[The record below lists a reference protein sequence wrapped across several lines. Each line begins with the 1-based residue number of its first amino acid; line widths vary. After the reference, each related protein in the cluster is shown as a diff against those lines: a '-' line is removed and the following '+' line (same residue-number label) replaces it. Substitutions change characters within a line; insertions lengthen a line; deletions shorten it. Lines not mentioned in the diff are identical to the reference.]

1 MTLDEIVAAAR
12 SRAGDVDVAAYRYSK
27 NEYVS
32 IMADQARTLGVRK
45 VATLDTFTFTLTP
58 NQEAVAPIPDNTQGT
73 ILAVATALRVLEQ
86 TYRKRVDEGTL
97 GVIWQSGM
105 ESESTLSAQQAYER
119 VIGDVRLELES
130 LKAMAISLTFA
141 ARKQ

>member
-1 MTLDEIVAAAR
+1 MTLDEIVSAAR
-12 SRAGDVDVAAYRYSK
+12 SRAGDVDSAAFRYTK
-27 NEYVS
+27 NEYVT

-45 VATLDTFTFTLTP
+45 VGNLSTLVFTLTP
-58 NQEAVAPIPDNTQGT
+58 NLESVAPEPDVLNGT

-105 ESESTLSAQQAYER
+105 ESESTLSAQQAYAR
-119 VIGDVRLELES
+119 VIDDVKIELES
-130 LKAMAISLTFA
+130 LKLFSIATTFA
-141 ARKQ
+141 TRPQ